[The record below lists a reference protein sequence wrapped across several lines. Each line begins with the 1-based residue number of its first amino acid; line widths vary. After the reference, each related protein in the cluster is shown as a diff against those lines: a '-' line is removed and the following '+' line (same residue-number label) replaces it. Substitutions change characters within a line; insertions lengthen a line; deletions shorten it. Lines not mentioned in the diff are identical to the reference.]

1 MPIRLFASR
10 NLPFVARQC
19 VLMIQLI
26 WLTIALPL
34 AGVLFNGILGRRLS
48 HKVVSVVGPL
58 AVLGAFITG
67 AGALVE
73 LWSRGGE
80 AVTVPL
86 WTWAAIDTFSV
97 NINLLVDPL
106 SLLMVLV
113 VTGVGFLIHVYATEY
128 MVHKDESGH
137 AHPDR
142 DFARFFTFL
151 NLFIASML
159 ILVLGDNY
167 LMMYVGWE
175 LVGVC
180 SYLLIGFWFDRPAE
194 EQAPIELGEGHRPV
208 ALKPLLSPAA
218 SGMKAFIVNRIG
230 DLGFALGVFLIWST
244 FGTLQFSAVFAEAPH
259 IAETM
264 PSVLPWI
271 ALLLFVGAMGK
282 SAQIPLFVWLPD
294 AMAGPTPVSALIHA
308 ATMVTAGVYMI
319 VRSNVIY
326 SLAPG
331 VSMFVAVIG
340 AATALFAATIALV
353 QVDLKRVLAYS
364 TVSQLGYMFMAVGV
378 GAYTAGMFHLT
389 THAFFKALLFLGAGS
404 VMHALHD
411 VIDIRRMG
419 GLRNKM
425 RTTWLTF
432 WVGGL
437 ALAGFPLMSG
447 FFSKDEILAKAFEAS
462 PILWGVGILTA
473 GLTAFYTFRAIFI
486 AFHGQPRDQHLYDHA
501 HESGSAISFA
511 LVMLA
516 ALALLGGLL
525 GLPTFLGLPHAL
537 DGWLEPVYVAAAHG
551 AEGAAH
557 HLSFGTELGLMSTSA
572 VVAIAGIILAYVF
585 YVVRPTIPQNLARAT
600 RPIFSLL
607 ANKYYVD
614 EIYEAVFVNPGLK
627 LARAMAQGI
636 DALLIDSV
644 LVDGLAKAVGRLGQQ
659 ASRLQTGYLRHY
671 ALATFVGVLVLLS
684 YFFLR

>member
-1 MPIRLFASR
+1 
-10 NLPFVARQC
+10 
-19 VLMIQLI
+19 MIQLI

-34 AGVLFNGILGRRLS
+34 AGVLLNGILGRRLG
-48 HKVVSVVGPL
+48 HRTVSLVGPA
-58 AVLGAFITG
+58 AVLGAFLVG
-67 AGALVE
+67 AGAFIDLFN
-73 LWSRGGE
+73 RGGE

-86 WTWAAIDTFSV
+86 WTWAAIDALTV
-97 NINLLVDPL
+97 DINLLVDPL
-106 SLLMVLV
+106 STLMVLV
-113 VTGVGFLIHVYATEY
+113 VTGVGFLIHVYAAEY
-128 MVHKDESGH
+128 MVHQDDHAH
-137 AHPDR
+137 AHPDPH
-142 DFARFFTFL
+142 FARFFTFL

-159 ILVLGDNY
+159 VLVLGDNY
-167 LMMYVGWE
+167 LLMYVGWE

-180 SYLLIGFWFDRPAE
+180 SYLLIGFWFDRPA
-194 EQAPIELGEGHRPV
+194 QPQTPIDLGQGVEPV
-208 ALKPLLSPAA
+208 KLSALLSPAA

-230 DLGFALGVFLIWST
+230 DVGFALGVFLIWST
-244 FGTLQFSAVFAEAPH
+244 FGTLQFSAVFAAAPH
-259 IAETM
+259 VAESM
-264 PSVLPWI
+264 PAVLPWI
-271 ALLLFVGAMGK
+271 ALLLFIGAMGK

-319 VRSNVIY
+319 VRSNAIY
-326 SLAPG
+326 SLTPG
-331 VSMFVAVIG
+331 VSLFVAGIG

-419 GLRNKM
+419 GLKNKM
-425 RTTWLTF
+425 KITWLTF

-462 PILWGVGILTA
+462 PILWAVGIVTA
-473 GLTAFYTFRAIFI
+473 GLTAFYTFRAIFL
-486 AFHGQPRDQHLYDHA
+486 AFHGQPRDQHLYNHA
-501 HESGSAISFA
+501 HESGAPISFA
-511 LVMLA
+511 LVVLA
-516 ALALLGGLL
+516 ALALFGGLL
-525 GLPTFLGLPHAL
+525 GLPAFLGLPHAL
-537 DGWLEPVYVAAAHG
+537 DGWLESIYAGLGHG
-551 AEGAAH
+551 AEAAEH
-557 HLSFGTELGLMSTSA
+557 HLSFAVEIGLLSTSA
-572 VVAIAGIILAYVF
+572 VVAVVGIALAYLF
-585 YVVRPTIPQNLARAT
+585 YVVNPAIPQNLARRT
-600 RPIFSLL
+600 RPLFNLL
-607 ANKYYVD
+607 VNKYYVD
-614 EIYEAVFVNPGLK
+614 ELYTALFVNPGLK
-627 LARAMAQGI
+627 LAQAMAQGI

-644 LVDGLAKAVGRLGQQ
+644 LVDGLARGVGRLGQQ

-671 ALATFVGVLVLLS
+671 ALGTFIGVLVVIS